1 MKPFGT
7 QMRLQIFASILIAVS
22 AVGQNLDT
30 DAIKA
35 AGYVSQVHNQM
46 RDPESFRLERV
57 TSRGNKDGYSNICVY
72 FRSHNGFGG
81 YEDGVYAFL
90 DSKKGVRMLDVSVD
104 YTPFTHEPLNQ
115 RLSEQRYCQSNRH
128 FQQLDITGA
137 VEKQGEKSVADTAT
151 APSQQ
156 QKAAPAN
163 NPQAEPP
170 AESGVPMQSA
180 NVTVKSTPQGA
191 DINVDG
197 KFMGSTPSTIQ
208 LSPGEHLVSVE
219 KEGMRPWQRT
229 MTVSAGGSITID
241 ATLEKR

>member
-1 MKPFGT
+1 
-7 QMRLQIFASILIAVS
+7 MRLQAIASILIAVS
-22 AVGQNLDT
+22 AVGQNLET

-35 AGYVSQVHNQM
+35 AGYVSQVHNRM
-46 RDPESFRLERV
+46 RDPDSFRLERV
-57 TSRGNKDGYSNICVY
+57 TTRGNKNGYSNICVY

-104 YTPFTHEPLNQ
+104 YAFGSNVPLNQ
-115 RLSEQRYCQSNRH
+115 RLSEQRYCQSNQH

-137 VEKQGEKSVADTAT
+137 VEKEKSMGTSA

-156 QKAAPAN
+156 QEPAPAD
-163 NPQAEPP
+163 NPRAELD
-170 AESGVPMQSA
+170 AGSGAQLA
-180 NVTVKSTPQGA
+180 NVTVKSRPQGA

-208 LSPGEHLVSVE
+208 LSLGGHVVSVE
-219 KEGMRPWQRT
+219 KEGLKPWKRT

-241 ATLEKR
+241 ATLEKP

>member
-81 YEDGVYAFL
+81 YEDGIYAFL

-128 FQQLDITGA
+128 FQQFDITGA
-137 VEKQGEKSVADTAT
+137 VKTRRKVIADTAT
-151 APSQQ
+151 AHRSS
-156 QKAAPAN
+156 KRLH
-163 NPQAEPP
+163 PP
-170 AESGVPMQSA
+170 TTHRRSLLRVRHCDAVA
-180 NVTVKSTPQGA
+180 NVTSIHAQGA

-197 KFMGSTPSTIQ
+197 KFIGTTPSTIQ
-208 LSPGEHLVSVE
+208 LSPGEHLVWSRR
-219 KEGMRPWQRT
+219 KG
-229 MTVSAGGSITID
+229 
-241 ATLEKR
+241 